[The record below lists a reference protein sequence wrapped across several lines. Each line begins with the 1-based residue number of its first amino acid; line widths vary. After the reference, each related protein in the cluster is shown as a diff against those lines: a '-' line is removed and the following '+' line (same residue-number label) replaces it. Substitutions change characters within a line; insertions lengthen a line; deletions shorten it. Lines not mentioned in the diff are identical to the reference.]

1 MKKTFNMRKLFI
13 SLVSIFLLAGL
24 LIILLVSVNQ
34 VDADTN
40 DDLVI
45 LESVSA
51 TDHVVIAK
59 NVQNYIDKCRKE
71 GLTDREICTSVYQA
85 LKYENEDMPDFT
97 IEEIENF
104 MGTTEIS
111 VQEMFFEVESDGTAE
126 PVPEEKAVQGV
137 ALANKWNEDG
147 YYDDV
152 NGKGWLSC
160 KLVVSQNYLY
170 DENNTVYNKDEK
182 IHISD
187 KYGYVLKNEWKWLK
201 FPTARL
207 NDEFFISWD
216 SSVVDIVPGY
226 YDCAEMKNIYNKYEA
241 DPNRDLKAYKSEIE
255 ALGSYSYILCKMSNG
270 DIGHI
275 TVYSN
280 DPLDA
285 SIARFNYNL
294 PTVIML
300 VDTIEFHTRL
310 IFQSKTNKI
319 EDFFIDTG
327 YAHKWIG
334 FTGSISINSAGQGS
348 YTIQPRSFLD
358 EYNVNVR
365 KAHVGP
371 QEGWTYS

>member
-1 MKKTFNMRKLFI
+1 
-13 SLVSIFLLAGL
+13 
-24 LIILLVSVNQ
+24 
-34 VDADTN
+34 
-40 DDLVI
+40 
-45 LESVSA
+45 
-51 TDHVVIAK
+51 
-59 NVQNYIDKCRKE
+59 
-71 GLTDREICTSVYQA
+71 
-85 LKYENEDMPDFT
+85 
-97 IEEIENF
+97 
-104 MGTTEIS
+104 
-111 VQEMFFEVESDGTAE
+111 
-126 PVPEEKAVQGV
+126 
-137 ALANKWNEDG
+137 
-147 YYDDV
+147 
-152 NGKGWLSC
+152 
-160 KLVVSQNYLY
+160 
-170 DENNTVYNKDEK
+170 
-182 IHISD
+182 
-187 KYGYVLKNEWKWLK
+187 
-201 FPTARL
+201 
-207 NDEFFISWD
+207 
-216 SSVVDIVPGY
+216 
-226 YDCAEMKNIYNKYEA
+226 
-241 DPNRDLKAYKSEIE
+241 
-255 ALGSYSYILCKMSNG
+255 MSNG